1 MDRTKDSL
9 KTGYTF
15 KTIIKSPFSFFIQ
28 NHFCF
33 FMVST
38 LQAFSL
44 QTTDKAKTN
53 TLYCGSRQHVLR
65 AIPLGLD
72 QRPNVEADGNVRTSS
87 HRKETNDTCSNEGVF
102 KYIKYYTQKWLP
114 FQHDHSR
121 VFSAG
126 TELVPQSKL
135 IKKENIECLPERHTH
150 CTVLGRRGR
159 DEWCQALMELT
170 LSVQSLE
177 AFGPDVPPRV
187 KEHFESEQRH
197 PPAKFTAFCCS
208 HQSTDHLHTVQTL
221 IHSCWLPPV
230 ALFLKD
236 DTVRKFLLCCFY

>member
-1 MDRTKDSL
+1 
-9 KTGYTF
+9 
-15 KTIIKSPFSFFIQ
+15 
-28 NHFCF
+28 
-33 FMVST
+33 MVST
-38 LQAFSL
+38 LQAFS
-44 QTTDKAKTN
+44 
-53 TLYCGSRQHVLR
+53 H
-65 AIPLGLD
+65 PLWFFRLPIK
-72 QRPNVEADGNVRTSS
+72 QRPTPCFAVHDSTCSGPYLSDLTKGPMWKQMEMLGPAAT
-87 HRKETNDTCSNEGVF
+87 RKETNDTCSNEAVF

-121 VFSAG
+121 DFSPG
-126 TELVPQSKL
+126 TELVPQIKL
-135 IKKENIECLPERHTH
+135 IKKENIECLPEHHTH

-159 DEWCQALMELT
+159 DEWCRALMELT